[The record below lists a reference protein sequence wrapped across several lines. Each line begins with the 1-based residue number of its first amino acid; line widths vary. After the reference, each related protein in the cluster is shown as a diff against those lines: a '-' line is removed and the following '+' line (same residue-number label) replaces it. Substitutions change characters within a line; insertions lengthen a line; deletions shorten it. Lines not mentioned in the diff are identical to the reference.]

1 VAWGGMSEAIASIW
15 AMTRS
20 AGIASTA
27 VTPTVFCAVIAV
39 IAEVP

>member
-1 VAWGGMSEAIASIW
+1 MSEATASIC

-20 AGIASTA
+20 ADSASTA
-27 VTPTVFCAVIAV
+27 VTPTVFCAVMAV